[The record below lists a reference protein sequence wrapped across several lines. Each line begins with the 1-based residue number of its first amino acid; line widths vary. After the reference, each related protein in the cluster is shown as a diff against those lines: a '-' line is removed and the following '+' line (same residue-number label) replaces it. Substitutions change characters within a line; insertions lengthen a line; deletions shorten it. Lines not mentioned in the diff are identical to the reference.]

1 VEKSLRKYF
10 GKRSEQV
17 VQDNLLCVRRGFEE
31 VLEIPRAVIEGADKV
46 VATNGN
52 GKVVRDVMQDQIFA
66 CRPTTSLAKVAQT
79 MSDQNVGAVVV
90 VDKDG
95 HLQGVL
101 SSTDLVRA
109 RNTNGHYANLPDLA
123 PEQIMTRNVITVTA
137 NEPLSAAIN
146 KLIENRID
154 RLVVVQRENGHQTPV
169 GMLSMADL
177 ARLAT

>member
-1 VEKSLRKYF
+1 MPLAPLRRIWLSANFDDAGGAQHLFARVLDVE
-10 GKRSEQV
+10 GKPV
-17 VQDNLLCVRRGFEE
+17 KTDNLIIGWSEE
-31 VLEIPRAVIEGADKV
+31 
-46 VATNGN
+46 
-52 GKVVRDVMQDQIFA
+52 QIFA

-79 MSDQNVGAVVV
+79 MSEQNVGAVVV

-109 RNTNGHYANLPDLA
+109 RNTNGHYDNLPNLA

-177 ARLAT
+177 ARLAV